1 MTYLLSGASVFFC
14 GGFSDRDI
22 NVASL
27 ADRSESVVTVDASK

>member
-22 NVASL
+22 NVVSL
-27 ADRSESVVTVDASK
+27 ADLGILSQ